1 MFYEV
6 GDGSGH
12 KKAGFKHSPFNALV
26 VPRDAVSSE
35 NGQSVVRVKNGFG
48 FESRKVEL
56 GAMSDF
62 EVVIQSG
69 IEPGAVVLRHIQ
81 AQEGRAS

>member
-1 MFYEV
+1 V
-6 GDGSGH
+6 
-12 KKAGFKHSPFNALV
+12 V

-35 NGQSVVRVKNGFG
+35 NGQSFVRVKNGFG
-48 FESRKVEL
+48 FESRKVDL

-69 IEPGAVVLRHIQ
+69 IEPGAVILRHLQ
-81 AQEGRAS
+81 AQEGQTS